1 MSFCGIR
8 RDRPPEREDGPAKSP
23 RDAKSVKRA
32 HAYRALENHA
42 EAQSKTHGQK
52 LLKGLEAFTAG

>member
-1 MSFCGIR
+1 MHPGGSTGLLMSFCGIK

-32 HAYRALENHA
+32 HAYRALKHM
-42 EAQSKTHGQK
+42 QK
-52 LLKGLEAFTAG
+52 PRARHMVRSS